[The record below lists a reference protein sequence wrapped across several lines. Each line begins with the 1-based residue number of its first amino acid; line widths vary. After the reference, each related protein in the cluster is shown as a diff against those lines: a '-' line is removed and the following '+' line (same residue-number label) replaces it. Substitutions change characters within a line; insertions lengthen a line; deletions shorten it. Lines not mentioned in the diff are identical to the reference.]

1 MSVSCTTRSK
11 KADFPMQL
19 SPSRTT
25 VTSRKGSCIFE
36 APLCR
41 VGTQVSKEGLRVSCA
56 RIHVVKPRQVK
67 SRQVLVHGCSS
78 ARFRFGRGIRGL
90 CRSLWWT
97 RGLLRCHRPWARVV
111 SIHFSTEHFP
121 TAINVT
127 DEMCDNCMRPTFHTS
142 FSVYLDCFPVR
153 VGPQRGVVW
162 ACEIE
167 STMLQHNAIPVCW
180 CASRA
185 STR

>member
-1 MSVSCTTRSK
+1 MPGRDAHVR
-11 KADFPMQL
+11 
-19 SPSRTT
+19 
-25 VTSRKGSCIFE
+25 
-36 APLCR
+36 
-41 VGTQVSKEGLRVSCA
+41 KEGVRVSCA
-56 RIHVVKPRQVK
+56 RSDMCRIYVDKPRQVK

-78 ARFRFGRGIRGL
+78 ARFRHGRGIRGL
-90 CRSLWWT
+90 SRSLWWT

-121 TAINVT
+121 TAINVA

-142 FSVYLDCFPVR
+142 FSVYLYCFPFR